1 MAQTTKESSL
11 EEQMKTMQR
20 HFGGIVS
27 TVKDLKATVDALKK
41 QVEGGEVQEIVET
54 QTIIDELVVAN
65 SDSIK
70 QIKSEIKQLRRKDCV
85 EACDEKV
92 LEGQNE
98 ENIKDIIAKQQVIDK
113 SIMDNSNAIKIIDKE
128 IKCIVKDKTAKDKC
142 KKDIEDAINRLDDE
156 ILHLKKDDKAS
167 NAEIVNNVVENK
179 MKKKCKYY
187 NAGHCKYKLKCRF
200 AHPNVV
206 CKDNKCDGKNCPNR
220 HPKAC
225 KWQKE
230 VGGCRRKQ
238 FCDYSHDTLVSDD
251 DRRKTNESEM
261 EKFECV
267 GCKHEWEERQFVV
280 MHNIHNMDLY
290 FCLNCDDWIKYKG
303 NVLDIGW
310 SLFDTDGN
318 LSYNV

>member
-142 KKDIEDAINRLDDE
+142 KKDIEDAI
-156 ILHLKKDDKAS
+156 
-167 NAEIVNNVVENK
+167 
-179 MKKKCKYY
+179 M
-187 NAGHCKYKLKCRF
+187 
-200 AHPNVV
+200 
-206 CKDNKCDGKNCPNR
+206 
-220 HPKAC
+220 
-225 KWQKE
+225 Q
-230 VGGCRRKQ
+230 
-238 FCDYSHDTLVSDD
+238 
-251 DRRKTNESEM
+251 
-261 EKFECV
+261 
-267 GCKHEWEERQFVV
+267 
-280 MHNIHNMDLY
+280 
-290 FCLNCDDWIKYKG
+290 
-303 NVLDIGW
+303 
-310 SLFDTDGN
+310 
-318 LSYNV
+318 